1 MIIRQE
7 IKTKSVQSTYEERKL
22 SVFTD
27 DLINHRENRN
37 LQKQKSNKNKNAR
50 N

>member
-37 LQKQKSNKNKNAR
+37 LQQQKSKQKQKL
-50 N
+50 